1 MDLVGVFDRKAR
13 EEVAI
18 PTLQYDV
25 PPKYVVVGGF
35 VFQEL
40 TGTYLQEWGEKWSE
54 RAPQRL
60 VQLFS
65 FQQEKRADPEKKVV
79 FLSQVLPSPTT
90 LGYLQLSGLVLEKL
104 NGREVHNLQELAEW
118 VDQTG
123 SGDLV
128 FEFTDDP
135 GKLVLDAAEV
145 RAVQEKIGKDYNLP
159 ALRRL

>member
-1 MDLVGVFDRKAR
+1 LFHIFSRCFSHVFTFGSHLVHLWFTFG
-13 EEVAI
+13 
-18 PTLQYDV
+18 
-25 PPKYVVVGGF
+25 
-35 VFQEL
+35 
-40 TGTYLQEWGEKWSE
+40 SS
-54 RAPQRL
+54 L
-60 VQLFS
+60 VQLFT
-65 FQQEKRADPEKKVV
+65 FQHEKRADPEKKVV

-104 NGREVHNLQELAEW
+104 NGREIHNLQELAET
-118 VDQTG
+118 VDRAD

-135 GKLVLDAAEV
+135 GKLVLGAAEV